1 MFKYCPECKHE
12 TISFVNAH
20 YLTCTECDFLYYHN
34 AAAAV
39 AVIIKYRD
47 EILLTV
53 RAKEPGLGK
62 LDLPGGFVDHNE
74 TLEAALIREV
84 QEELSLTITP
94 SQLRYFTSEPN
105 TYQFK
110 NILYNTIDALFT
122 VELESKP
129 ETFCEQSE
137 IKNILWIKK
146 SELNVN
152 DLAFTSTKA
161 AMKKYLK

>member
-1 MFKYCPECKHE
+1 M
-12 TISFVNAH
+12 
-20 YLTCTECDFLYYHN
+20 YYHN